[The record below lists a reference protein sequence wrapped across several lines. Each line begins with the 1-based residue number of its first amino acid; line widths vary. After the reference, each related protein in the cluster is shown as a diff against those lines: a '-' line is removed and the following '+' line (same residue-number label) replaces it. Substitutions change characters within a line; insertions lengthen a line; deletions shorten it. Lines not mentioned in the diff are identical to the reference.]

1 MTGVNDWGPVI
12 DALAQANWTAILVPV
27 IPGVAAIVGPLFL
40 WYRQSKRE
48 SSSVR
53 AGLLAEVAALVEIVE
68 RRGFLPALREKQR
81 LLAFR
86 SSSAAAAFRRDPE
99 SFEVRIDSH
108 FNRVYQA
115 NVSKLGV
122 LTADEAKQIVRF
134 HQLADSVRID
144 VTAGV
149 AWPVELTAL
158 KSTRKLPICLRWLW
172 KSAIRSLIRRNHR
185 RLSDKLPQ
193 AEIFHV
199 WTLCGRFHDLT

>member
-1 MTGVNDWGPVI
+1 MSGVNDWGPVI

-48 SSSVR
+48 SASVK

-68 RRGFLPALREKQR
+68 RRGFLPALREKQQM
-81 LLAFR
+81 LAFR
-86 SSSAAAAFRRDPE
+86 SGSAMAAFRRDPE

-122 LTADEAKQIVRF
+122 LTAEEAKQIVRF

-144 VTAGV
+144 VTPGGGLASGTDSSEEYKET
-149 AWPVELTAL
+149 ADLLEMALEIGHSLTDP
-158 KSTRKLPICLRWLW
+158 KKPP
-172 KSAIRSLIRRNHR
+172 KP
-185 RLSDKLPQ
+185 K
-193 AEIFHV
+193 
-199 WTLCGRFHDLT
+199 